1 MSVDSERQRL
11 GRQLRNIRRLANKTQ
26 NQLAKDLG
34 VRQATVSRWEAAIS
48 LPPLDVVAAYCRIC
62 ECKPDEIFGEIE
74 GQQLPLGIDPQGQRA
89 LDVLA
94 GLLRRPK
101 G

>member
-1 MSVDSERQRL
+1 VDGERRRL
-11 GRQLRNIRRLANKTQ
+11 GKQLRNIRRLANKSQ
-26 NQLAKDLG
+26 EQLAADLG
-34 VRQATVSRWEAAIS
+34 VRQATISRWEAGIS
-48 LPPLDVVAAYCRIC
+48 LPPLDVVAAYCRTC
-62 ECKPDEIFGEIE
+62 GCKPDEIFGEIE

-94 GLLRRPK
+94 SLLRRPK